1 MKPREEDHVYVPQKH
16 FLSTHRS
23 RWSAYK
29 HCETACME
37 RDGNPA
43 EMKDSAAKINPDKI
57 LNTHF
62 KILIVSAE
70 FDRLNTVQRI
80 ELVYEELLNLF
91 GEHLKVVQQGQRY
104 LRIF

>member
-16 FLSTHRS
+16 FLSSHRS
-23 RWSAYK
+23 RWAAYK
-29 HCETACME
+29 HCEAACAE

-43 EMKDSAAKINPDKI
+43 ELKETAAKTNPDRI

-62 KILIVSAE
+62 KILIVSNE
-70 FDRLNTVQRI
+70 FDRLDTVQRT

-91 GEHLKVVQQGQRY
+91 GQHLKVVQEGQR
-104 LRIF
+104 